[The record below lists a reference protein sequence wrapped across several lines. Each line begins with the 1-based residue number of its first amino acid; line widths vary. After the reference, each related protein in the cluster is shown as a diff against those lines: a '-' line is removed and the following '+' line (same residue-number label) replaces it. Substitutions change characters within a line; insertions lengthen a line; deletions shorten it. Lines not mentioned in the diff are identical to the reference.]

1 MENLT
6 TTVTSAVAKK
16 AFDTKELWDR
26 VKAKA
31 SLTLKEPLKAAVGE
45 TLDWASE
52 GCVLKGGALMV
63 GLGGVIA
70 GTKPAILAE
79 IDKLGK

>member
-1 MENLT
+1 METST
-6 TTVTSAVAKK
+6 TSVAAAVAKK
-16 AFDTKELWDR
+16 PFDTKELWTR
-26 VKAKA
+26 IKAKA
-31 SLTLKEPLKAAVGE
+31 VVSIKEPLKAAVGE

-52 GCVLKGGALMV
+52 GCILKGGGLMV